1 MKKAFCLISAT
12 LLLLLCACNSQPAQ
26 TQDGTTVT
34 TASAAPDYTAG
45 AEDVAA
51 LEKLYEGRVAYHG
64 DMHAHT
70 NSGGNSD
77 GNVAIEEWPEL
88 MEKVS
93 LDFAAIVDHCQT
105 LHMRAP
111 SWDDKLYIV
120 GSESGGWVHSVKEGQ
135 SNQKFHANYLFTD
148 LEGMEN
154 FLNEYPLFFAY
165 FQETGLFKSNGNG
178 IAFTREDMAKIAA
191 SVRENGG
198 LLVFDHP
205 KLADNGPTSEELMD
219 FWWADETGFE
229 TLYGYAD
236 KYYAAGMEAYKVWV
250 QLLDAG
256 KRIWATAGSDTHR
269 NPRTTA
275 LTTVYSTEQSGKVYM
290 SYIRE
295 GDFNPGPMGIRM
307 AIGDTLMGGKGSFEG
322 QKVIFSVGD
331 FHEVALENGDQFRAV
346 LLDDTG
352 EVFSQVFTAG
362 ETVFFSTEAQADK
375 RFYRVEIYNV
385 ATDTLVGIGNPIW
398 NINN

>member
-34 TASAAPDYTAG
+34 TASAAPDCTAG

-198 LLVFDHP
+198 LLVFNHP

-398 NINN
+398 NEQ

>member
-34 TASAAPDYTAG
+34 TASAAPDCTAG

-198 LLVFDHP
+198 LLVFNHP

-375 RFYRVEIYNV
+375 RFYRVEIYTV

-398 NINN
+398 NEQ

>member
-1 MKKAFCLISAT
+1 MKRVLALSLAVLMGTLSACSGQST
-12 LLLLLCACNSQPAQ
+12 ENTPS
-26 TQDGTTVT
+26 TTELAADY
-34 TASAAPDYTAG
+34 TASA
-45 AEDVAA
+45 EDIAA

-120 GSESGGWVHSVKEGQ
+120 GSESGGWVHSVKVGQ

-148 LEGMEN
+148 LEGMEY

-198 LLVFDHP
+198 LLVFNHP

-398 NINN
+398 NEQ

>member
-34 TASAAPDYTAG
+34 TASAAPDCTAG

-165 FQETGLFKSNGNG
+165 FQETGLF
-178 IAFTREDMAKIAA
+178 
-191 SVRENGG
+191 
-198 LLVFDHP
+198 
-205 KLADNGPTSEELMD
+205 
-219 FWWADETGFE
+219 
-229 TLYGYAD
+229 
-236 KYYAAGMEAYKVWV
+236 
-250 QLLDAG
+250 
-256 KRIWATAGSDTHR
+256 
-269 NPRTTA
+269 
-275 LTTVYSTEQSGKVYM
+275 
-290 SYIRE
+290 
-295 GDFNPGPMGIRM
+295 
-307 AIGDTLMGGKGSFEG
+307 
-322 QKVIFSVGD
+322 
-331 FHEVALENGDQFRAV
+331 
-346 LLDDTG
+346 
-352 EVFSQVFTAG
+352 
-362 ETVFFSTEAQADK
+362 
-375 RFYRVEIYNV
+375 
-385 ATDTLVGIGNPIW
+385 
-398 NINN
+398 

>member
-385 ATDTLVGIGNPIW
+385 TTGDLVGLGNPIW
-398 NINN
+398 NQ

>member
-290 SYIRE
+290 RYIRE

-322 QKVIFSVGD
+322 EKVIFSVGD
-331 FHEVALENGDQFRAV
+331 FHKSVLEKYKNFRVV
-346 LLDDTG
+346 LLDDSG
-352 EVFSQVFTAG
+352 EVFRQDFTA
-362 ETVFFSTEAQADK
+362 EQTAYFAVEANKNAK
-375 RFYRVEIYNV
+375 FYRVEIYD
-385 ATDTLVGIGNPIW
+385 ADKDLLIGIGNPIW
-398 NINN
+398 NTNN